1 MAASIIIPQK
11 EGGNTF
17 TYDFLGFSNGIG
29 RTKFLRDEVRI
40 VTQAVL
46 DLLAP
51 SGPNLGAQVYAFE
64 TGWLKALTPTL
75 LAAAEAGIEVQLA
88 AEDCEG
94 HTHYFWDVMS
104 YQNALRQG
112 MEPFGIQFS
121 YHYKLGEW
129 DTMLVWLNEDTGV
142 VQFQVILHK
151 PGLQL
156 KAFGSSEGLLIEDI
170 QGRCALHALEELE
183 NGKTHVDL

>member
-1 MAASIIIPQK
+1 MIPK
-11 EGGNTF
+11 KRSGNTF
-17 TYDFLGFSNGIG
+17 NYDFLGFSNGTG
-29 RTKFLRDEVRI
+29 RVKFLRNEVRI

-75 LAAAEAGIEVQLA
+75 LAAAEAGIEVKFVA
-88 AEDCEG
+88 SDYEDHC
-94 HTHYFWDVMS
+94 HYFNDALS
-104 YQNALRQG
+104 YTLALGQG

-121 YHYKLGEW
+121 YNYKLGEW
-129 DTMLVWLNEDTGV
+129 DTLLVWLNRDINV
-142 VQFQVILHK
+142 VQFQVILNK

-156 KAFGSSEGLLIEDI
+156 KAFGSSEGLLIQDL

>member
-1 MAASIIIPQK
+1 MSISIVPQK
-11 EGGNTF
+11 MAGNTF
-17 TYDFLGFSNGIG
+17 MYDFLGFSNGVG
-29 RTKFLRDEVRI
+29 RVKFLRDEIRI
-40 VTQAVL
+40 VTDAVL
-46 DLLAP
+46 DSLAP
-51 SGPNLGAQVYAFE
+51 GSPNLGAQVYAFE

-75 LAAAEAGIEVQLA
+75 LAAAKNDIEVQLV

-94 HTHYFWDVMS
+94 HCHYFYDVLS

-121 YHYKLGEW
+121 YHYKLDEW
-129 DTMLVWLNEDTGV
+129 DTMLVWLNRDTGV

-151 PGLQL
+151 PGLHL

-170 QGRCALHALEELE
+170 QGRCALAALEALE
-183 NGKTHVDL
+183 SGKTHIDL

>member
-1 MAASIIIPQK
+1 MIPTK
-11 EGGNTF
+11 EAGHTF
-17 TYDFLGFSNGIG
+17 AYDFLGFSNGTG
-29 RTKFLRDEVRI
+29 RVRNLRDEVRI
-40 VTQAVL
+40 VTGAVL
-46 DLLAP
+46 DSLAP
-51 SGPNLGAQVYAFE
+51 GSPNLGAQIYAFE

-75 LAAAEAGIEVQLA
+75 LAAAKNDIEVQLV

-94 HTHYFWDVMS
+94 HCHYFYDVLS

-121 YHYKLGEW
+121 YHYKLDEW

-156 KAFGSSEGLLIEDI
+156 KAFGSSEGLLIEDL

>member
-1 MAASIIIPQK
+1 MIPRK
-11 EGGNTF
+11 RSGNTF
-17 TYDFLGFSNGIG
+17 NYDFLGFSNGTG
-29 RTKFLRDEVRI
+29 RVKFLRDEVRI

-51 SGPNLGAQVYAFE
+51 SGPNLGSQVYAFE
-64 TGWLKALTPTL
+64 TGWLRALTPTL
-75 LAAAEAGIEVQLA
+75 LAAAKVGIEVQLA
-88 AEDCEG
+88 ATDPED
-94 HTHYFWDVMS
+94 HTHYFYDVLS

-121 YHYKLGEW
+121 YNYKLGEW
-129 DTMLVWLNEDTGV
+129 DTMLVWLNRDTGV

-151 PGLQL
+151 PGLNL
-156 KAFGSSEGLLIEDI
+156 KAFGSSEGLLIEDL

-183 NGKTHVDL
+183 NGKTHVDI